1 MGVVQFL
8 STPSRLYVLKNA
20 AFLLID
26 FVNGRSF
33 FNVPRWYI
41 EFPLLYKVKKSQ
53 IICELI
59 IRRLNEMA
67 SQFPCFDS
75 KMESPSE
82 EANMLDELNSQMFSS
97 TTTSMAN
104 MTMMPQ
110 SSTVMPQ
117 LTTQPSMSNMTMM
130 PQFTTQP
137 PMSNMSM
144 MPQLPSMPLPQ
155 SSTEMPQLPSMPQL
169 TRMLSTPTM
178 STMVGP
184 QQSMPPP
191 PPVRGSSM
199 DYYNSG
205 EMSAMPPPPPPL
217 KQEYPIKQE
226 YPVKQEYPI
235 RQEYSI
241 KQEYPTYEWNYYQ
254 RQQPQSISQDETFND
269 QMRCLPSSNCFNK
282 PPYGFKSKVKIFIGH
297 LRAMIPSIDEGFLAL
312 LNIIDQNHYGLSMP
326 DNGETIIVDFND
338 KLDVY
343 FKRKWID
350 YAVDGKVLILLLKLI
365 FKVFRIY

>member
-1 MGVVQFL
+1 
-8 STPSRLYVLKNA
+8 
-20 AFLLID
+20 
-26 FVNGRSF
+26 
-33 FNVPRWYI
+33 
-41 EFPLLYKVKKSQ
+41 
-53 IICELI
+53 
-59 IRRLNEMA
+59 MA
-67 SQFPCFDS
+67 SQQFPCFDS
-75 KMESPSE
+75 KMESSSE

-282 PPYGFKSKVKIFIGH
+282 PPYGFKSKIKIFIGH

-326 DNGETIIVDFND
+326 DKGENIVVTFNGN
-338 KLDVY
+338 LDVY